1 MKIKALFVFLIGQF
15 LMVNA
20 QDNLVNSLKQNAS
33 DSSKQKFQFTTKIDL
48 EDSPVKIKVAVEH
61 AGVIVAIR
69 ISKVRCFAWEN
80 PLWIFQRYT
89 QLDALI

>member
-48 EDSPVKIKVAVEH
+48 EDSPVKNQGSSGTCWSYSGNSYLE
-61 AGVIVAIR
+61 
-69 ISKVRCFAWEN
+69 SEMW
-80 PLWIFQRYT
+80 
-89 QLDALI
+89 